1 MSLSLDSAKA
11 LLEPALDG
19 ATWDEVVSRLYA
31 NTAQLWLGDDCAM
44 VTEIWDDCLHVWL
57 AGGRLK
63 GVLDLRPHVEQA
75 ARFWG
80 LKRITLAGRPGWGR
94 VLKRMG
100 YVQNGVELEKRL

>member
-1 MSLSLDSAKA
+1 MSLASAEA
-11 LLEPALDG
+11 LLSPALTDG
-19 ATWDEVVSRLYA
+19 DRWDDVLARLYE

-44 VTEIWDDCLHVWL
+44 VTEIWGDCLHVWL

-63 GVLDLRPHVEQA
+63 GILDLRPRVEGT

-80 LKRITLAGRPGWGR
+80 LKRITIAGRPGWDR

-100 YVQNGVELEKRL
+100 YARNGEELEKRL